1 MFHDAMW
8 HLRNTVV
15 TKLIYLFSSLSSAVI
30 FYGPN
35 TLWTYPTRNT
45 CILKASSETCPFINW
60 SNYVNFKAI
69 YFPPYYIFLFPPPMS
84 IKENWEPLYSQYC
97 NDTGEFL
104 LANHSKALT
113 WNKIISGTRKTYS
126 SYKWDYWTHCLYQT
140 TLAEIHKTSTRKKQL

>member
-1 MFHDAMW
+1 MR
-8 HLRNTVV
+8 LTLL
-15 TKLIYLFSSLSSAVI
+15 LIEVI
-30 FYGPN
+30 MS
-35 TLWTYPTRNT
+35 TLKR
-45 CILKASSETCPFINW
+45 FI
-60 SNYVNFKAI
+60 SP
-69 YFPPYYIFLFPPPMS
+69 PPYYIFLFPPMS

-140 TLAEIHKTSTRKKQL
+140 TLAEIHKTSTRKNNSSLQDYWPHCLYQTTLAKMHKLSTRKNKSIYKKNLSKIYSSTP